1 MATGSRSPW
10 LAAALPREQLTLTRA
25 RTKLAAKRAH
35 GVHWSSFAV
44 VLYVSQFFSQ
54 HMITARRS
62 LAQSHNKRVTWDN
75 LVLDAVHEQVTQPF
89 ARVPNNILNRI
100 LLGVTGAK

>member
-1 MATGSRSPW
+1 M
-10 LAAALPREQLTLTRA
+10 
-25 RTKLAAKRAH
+25 
-35 GVHWSSFAV
+35 HWSSFAV